1 MDMVFKVG
9 VKKLRSFFF
18 SFPGTRIPDAAIKV
32 IDMLEKNSNDNTK
45 AKSATG

>member
-1 MDMVFKVG
+1 MDMVVKVG
-9 VKKLRSFFF
+9 VKKIKKI
-18 SFPGTRIPDAAIKV
+18 SFPPSSTRIPDAAIKV